1 MLRPGCITAARPHF
15 VPDAGNRQAAATM
28 NRREMRSWMWAE
40 AVDMLDQADR
50 LQRQF
55 FRLAAQPADRRQ
67 QPRWEPPVDVYAGTE
82 QVLIEVA
89 LPGVPAERVELVLG
103 PGELVIRGE
112 RALPNRPAGTTLQR
126 LEIPYGRFERR
137 LALGPG
143 HWVLVDRRL
152 ADGCLQLL
160 LARR

>member
-1 MLRPGCITAARPHF
+1 
-15 VPDAGNRQAAATM
+15 M
-28 NRREMRSWMWAE
+28 NRRNMRSWMWAE
-40 AVDMLDQADR
+40 TTDMLDQAER

-55 FRLAAQPADRRQ
+55 FRLATRPAGACE
-67 QPRWEPPVDVYAGTE
+67 QPRWEPPADVFAGGE

-89 LPGVPAERVELVLG
+89 LPGVPADRMELVLA
-103 PGELVIRGE
+103 PGEVVIRGE
-112 RALPNRPAGTTLQR
+112 RALPNRPHGTTLQR

-143 HWVLVDRRL
+143 QWTLVDQRL
-152 ADGCLQLL
+152 TDGCLQLL

>member
-1 MLRPGCITAARPHF
+1 MK
-15 VPDAGNRQAAATM
+15 
-28 NRREMRSWMWAE
+28 RRAMRSWMWAE
-40 AVDMLDQADR
+40 TVDRLDQAER

-55 FRLAAQPADRRQ
+55 FRLATQPAGSRQ
-67 QPRWEPPVDVYAGTE
+67 SPRWEPPVDVYAGQE

-89 LPGVPAERVELVLG
+89 LPGVPAERMELALA
-103 PGELVIRGE
+103 PGELIIRGE
-112 RALPNRPAGTTLQR
+112 RALLNRPVGTTLQR

-143 HWVLVDRRL
+143 LWELVDQRL
-152 ADGCLQLL
+152 ADGCLQVL

>member
-1 MLRPGCITAARPHF
+1 MTLRDP
-15 VPDAGNRQAAATM
+15 
-28 NRREMRSWMWAE
+28 RSWMWAE
-40 AVDMLDQADR
+40 AVELLDQADR

-55 FRLAAQPADRRQ
+55 FRLATDAQQ
-67 QPRWEPPVDVYAGTE
+67 QPRWEPPVDVYASDE

-89 LPGVPAERVELVLG
+89 LPGVPIERMELVFG
-103 PGELVIRGE
+103 PGELVIRGD
-112 RALPNRPAGTTLQR
+112 RQLPHRPAGTAIQR

-143 HWVLVDRRL
+143 DWELVARS
-152 ADGCLQLL
+152 ATHGCLQLL

>member
-1 MLRPGCITAARPHF
+1 
-15 VPDAGNRQAAATM
+15 
-28 NRREMRSWMWAE
+28 MRSWLWAE
-40 AVDMLDQADR
+40 TTDMLEQAER

-55 FRLAAQPADRRQ
+55 FRLAAQSGGATS
-67 QPRWEPPVDVYAGTE
+67 QPRWEPPVDVYAGTG

-89 LPGVPAERVELVLG
+89 LPGVPADRMELVLA

-112 RALPNRPAGTTLQR
+112 RALPNRPAGTALQR

-143 HWVLVDRRL
+143 QWDLVDRRL

>member
-1 MLRPGCITAARPHF
+1 MK
-15 VPDAGNRQAAATM
+15 
-28 NRREMRSWMWAE
+28 RRAMRSWLWAE
-40 AVDMLDQADR
+40 TADMLDQAER

-55 FRLAAQPADRRQ
+55 FRLAAQPSGAPA
-67 QPRWEPPVDVYAGTE
+67 QPRWEPPVDVYAGADH
-82 QVLIEVA
+82 VLIEVA
-89 LPGVPAERVELVLG
+89 LPGVPAERMELVLA

-112 RALPNRPAGTTLQR
+112 RALPNRPAGTALQR

-143 HWVLVDRRL
+143 QWDLVDRRL

>member
-1 MLRPGCITAARPHF
+1 
-15 VPDAGNRQAAATM
+15 
-28 NRREMRSWMWAE
+28 MRSWMWAE
-40 AVDMLDQADR
+40 AVDRLDQADR

-55 FRLAAQPADRRQ
+55 FRLAVQPADRRQ

-89 LPGVPAERVELVLG
+89 LPGVRADRMGVIRG
-103 PGELVIRGE
+103 PGGRGIRGE
-112 RALPNRPAGTTLQR
+112 RTLPNRPAGTTLQR

-143 HWVLVDRRL
+143 QWALVDQRL

>member
-1 MLRPGCITAARPHF
+1 MK
-15 VPDAGNRQAAATM
+15 
-28 NRREMRSWMWAE
+28 RRAMHTWMWAE
-40 AVDMLDQADR
+40 TVDGLDRAER

-55 FRLAAQPADRRQ
+55 FRLAAQPAGSRQ
-67 QPRWEPPVDVYAGTE
+67 PPRWEPPVDVYAGPE

-89 LPGVPAERVELVLG
+89 LPGVPADRMEIVLA
-103 PGELVIRGE
+103 PGELVVRGE
-112 RALPNRPAGTTLQR
+112 RALLNRPTGTTLQR

-143 HWVLVDRRL
+143 LWELVDRRL

>member
-1 MLRPGCITAARPHF
+1 MT
-15 VPDAGNRQAAATM
+15 Q
-28 NRREMRSWMWAE
+28 RRDPRSWMWAE
-40 AVDMLDQADR
+40 TVDMLDQAER

-55 FRLAAQPADRRQ
+55 FRLAATEKS

-89 LPGVPAERVELVLG
+89 LPGVPVERMEIG
-103 PGELVIRGE
+103 FAPGELVIRGE
-112 RALPNRPAGTTLQR
+112 RQMPRPPSGTKLQR
-126 LEIPYGRFERR
+126 LEIPYGHFERR
-137 LALGPG
+137 LKLGQG
-143 HWVLVDRRL
+143 NWELIDRRL

>member
-1 MLRPGCITAARPHF
+1 MT
-15 VPDAGNRQAAATM
+15 
-28 NRREMRSWMWAE
+28 RRDTGSSMWAE
-40 AVDMLDQADR
+40 TVEMLDRAER

-55 FRLAAQPADRRQ
+55 FRLAATDQS

-82 QVLIEVA
+82 QVLVEVA
-89 LPGVPAERVELVLG
+89 LPGVPADRIELVLG

-112 RALPNRPAGTTLQR
+112 RQVPRRPAGTKLHR

-143 HWVLVDRRL
+143 EWTLIDRRL

>member
-1 MLRPGCITAARPHF
+1 
-15 VPDAGNRQAAATM
+15 
-28 NRREMRSWMWAE
+28 MWAE
-40 AVDMLDQADR
+40 TVEMLDQAER

-55 FRLAAQPADRRQ
+55 FRLATDDRS
-67 QPRWEPPVDVYAGTE
+67 QPRWEPPVDVFGSTE
-82 QVLIEVA
+82 QVLVEVA
-89 LPGVPAERVELVLG
+89 LPGVPAERMEIVFA

-112 RALPNRPAGTTLQR
+112 RQVPRRPNGTQLQR

-143 HWVLVDRRL
+143 TWDLADRRL

-160 LARR
+160 LVRR

>member
-1 MLRPGCITAARPHF
+1 MG
-15 VPDAGNRQAAATM
+15 
-28 NRREMRSWMWAE
+28 RRETKTTWMWAQT
-40 AVDMLDQADR
+40 VDMLDQAER

-55 FRLAAQPADRRQ
+55 FRLAASEERA
-67 QPRWEPPVDVYAGTE
+67 QPRWEPPIDVYAGE
-82 QVLIEVA
+82 DQVLIEVA
-89 LPGVPAERVELVLG
+89 LPGVPSDRMELILG

-112 RALPNRPAGTTLQR
+112 RRLPPRPAGTDLKR

-143 HWVLVDRRL
+143 HWELIGRNL

>member
-1 MLRPGCITAARPHF
+1 MARR
-15 VPDAGNRQAAATM
+15 DAKTT
-28 NRREMRSWMWAE
+28 WMWAQT
-40 AVDMLDQADR
+40 ADLLDQADR

-55 FRLAAQPADRRQ
+55 FRLASSAECS
-67 QPRWEPPVDVYAGTE
+67 QPRWEPPVDVHVGDDE
-82 QVLIEVA
+82 VLVEVA
-89 LPGVPAERVELVLG
+89 LPGVPSERMELILA

-112 RALPNRPAGTTLQR
+112 RRLPARPAGTELRR

-137 LALGPG
+137 LSLGPG
-143 HWVLVDRRL
+143 RWELVGRNL